1 MVVSGLRSPSSLKP
15 RLRFTRAHGER
26 RCSVVPRARAP
37 SWTRLVRGMRSRSY
51 AFSASSISEP
61 FRAAPIFAAY
71 PSLPRLLLIANC
83 CGCCVS
89 DILLGNKVILRK
101 VDPASVA
108 RPLIVRQRWGAA
120 TKTSERLLAE
130 LGRIFES
137 GSAQNLRQAA
147 RLLDVDEKFLRKLAP
162 DIARRL
168 VKRGRETMRRE
179 KIQREEAR
187 FDAFRQSF
195 QELRLESIYP
205 TAQKVIA
212 RMYQRTGRGVGY
224 LERTRF
230 HRRALHLEET
240 ALRPGAELDDRDSA
254 SKSVQVWKD
263 VPCKTTNSC
272 RLRR

>member
-1 MVVSGLRSPSSLKP
+1 MQS
-15 RLRFTRAHGER
+15 A
-26 RCSVVPRARAP
+26 
-37 SWTRLVRGMRSRSY
+37 RLVAELLDDIHQHPD
-51 AFSASSISEP
+51 AFANKNPPSEFLQHAKSTLFEGQNKRLANHLGISNAEVSVWCSGK
-61 FRAAPIFAAY
+61 IY

-162 DIARRL
+162 DIAARL

-195 QELRLESIYP
+195 QELLLENIYP